1 MKKQTKK
8 WKYAGTGM
16 VLCVALTAVAD
27 EKAEPVDSP
36 RQSSS
41 FEGVPVSRAAES
53 GQITRVT
60 DAQVQSSARTFSART
75 GGEILDA
82 EADRSIRRLS
92 STTTARSSSARNSTA
107 RNPEASLSS
116 TKQLRLSWNFK
127 TTQAAASGRTL
138 VAATTPIG
146 SATLSRAV
154 NATATDAEA
163 QGMIQPSELR
173 VRQIQP

>member
-1 MKKQTKK
+1 MKKQIKK

-27 EKAEPVDSP
+27 EKATPVDSP

-41 FEGVPVSRAAES
+41 FEDVPVSRAAES
-53 GQITRVT
+53 GQIVRAT

-75 GGEILDA
+75 GGQILDA
-82 EADRSIRRLS
+82 DADRSSRRLG
-92 STTTARSSSARNSTA
+92 STTTARSSSARNATA
-107 RNPEASLSS
+107 RTPEASLSR

-127 TTQAAASGRTL
+127 TTRAATSGRTI
-138 VAATTPIG
+138 VAASAG
-146 SATLSRAV
+146 ESATLSRAAS
-154 NATATDAEA
+154 ATATDAEA

-173 VRQIQP
+173 IRQVQP